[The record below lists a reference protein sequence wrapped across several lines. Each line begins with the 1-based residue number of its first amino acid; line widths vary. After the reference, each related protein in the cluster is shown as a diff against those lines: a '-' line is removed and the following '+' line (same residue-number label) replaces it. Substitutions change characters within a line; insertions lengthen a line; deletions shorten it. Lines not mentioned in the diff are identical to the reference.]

1 MQGKGESI
9 SQYLKFQHLGAQM
22 CSSETWGITTQLGL
36 GSQTTQSSH
45 HGLHGLK
52 AGGWSNRLGKETNSS
67 SQLPLGYVSLQKKR
81 YDILGHYM
89 PIHVISN
96 KIKEG
101 APPNSGKGNAG
112 LPKAQIWLKIP
123 KDTELWKYMQL
134 FRTELAT

>member
-1 MQGKGESI
+1 VLIRNLGDHHPARTW
-9 SQYLKFQHLGAQM
+9 LPDHPKFPSWTAWPEGRGMGA
-22 CSSETWGITTQLGL
+22 
-36 GSQTTQSSH
+36 
-45 HGLHGLK
+45 
-52 AGGWSNRLGKETNSS
+52 NRLGKETNSS

-123 KDTELWKYMQL
+123 KDTELWK
-134 FRTELAT
+134 